1 MPKIIE
7 NDFAAGENEIIELGK
22 DEGRHTGA
30 AKRIKGECTKNN
42 TPLKN
47 QETRNVEQKNHDAA

>member
-30 AKRIKGECTKNN
+30 AKRIKGECTKK
-42 TPLKN
+42 THP
-47 QETRNVEQKNHDAA
+47 